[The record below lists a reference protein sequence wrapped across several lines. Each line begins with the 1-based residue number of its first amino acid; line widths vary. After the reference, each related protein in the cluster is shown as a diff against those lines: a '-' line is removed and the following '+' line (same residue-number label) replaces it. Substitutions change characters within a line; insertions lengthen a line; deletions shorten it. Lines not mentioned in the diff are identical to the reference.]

1 MALHEWRALNNID
14 RDCFGCGQHNPQGL
28 RMTFA
33 TNGEQ
38 LRSQLVI
45 PEHLR
50 GWSHLVHGGVTT
62 TMLDEMMGWA
72 GIYFLNKF
80 LLTRDIKV
88 RFRLPVFVGETVT
101 VVGYVSE
108 HSSDKRAV
116 LAAELYKSKGQL
128 AAKAEG
134 DFALFEPQ
142 RFAELNLV
150 PADKLEQMQAMFRI
164 HQHWHREEEAGV

>member
-1 MALHEWRALNNID
+1 MTQYEWRPLTNID
-14 RDCFGCGQHNPQGL
+14 HDCFGCGQHNHQGL
-28 RMTFA
+28 KMTFA

-38 LRSQLVI
+38 LRSELVI

-50 GWSHLVHGGVTT
+50 GWSNLVHGGITT
-62 TMLDEMMGWA
+62 TILDEMMGWA

-80 LLTRDIKV
+80 VLTRDIKV
-88 RFRLPVFVGETVT
+88 RFRLPVFIGESVS
-101 VVGYVSE
+101 VIGYVAE
-108 HSSDKRAV
+108 CKNDRRALLV
-116 LAAELYKSKGQL
+116 AELYNSKGQL

-150 PADKLEQMQAMFRI
+150 PDGKLEKMQQMFSCNQNIGA
-164 HQHWHREEEAGV
+164 